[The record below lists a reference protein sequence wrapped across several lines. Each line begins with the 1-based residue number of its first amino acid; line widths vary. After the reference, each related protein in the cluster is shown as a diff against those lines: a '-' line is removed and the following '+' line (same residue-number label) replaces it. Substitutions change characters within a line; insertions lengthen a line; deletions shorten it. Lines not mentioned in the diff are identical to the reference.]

1 MSARNRRR
9 RQRDRQARPVAAR
22 TVERAVQS
30 SPSFVQTYTE
40 PSAERLTP
48 EFEAYSR
55 LAFGGNGVVF
65 GAINFRAKLFSEAR
79 LCWRDL
85 SDMSLTYNPRSA
97 LSKLANP
104 WPNGTTGDLLTRMEQ
119 DASLAGNAY
128 VRDCGNR
135 LERLRP
141 DWVTIVSWVTVDD
154 RGHEVR
160 EVIGY
165 MYEPTGDPERKPD
178 WYPVEEVAHWAPT
191 PDPLANW
198 RGMSWLTPVIR
209 EINADKAMIEHQDKF
224 YRNAA
229 TPNIIIKYEKKMTSG
244 QKIGLAESIAARHG
258 GPANAGGTLVLD
270 EGADPMVVGS
280 KLSDSEFS
288 DALAANENR
297 IAVASGVPAMV
308 IGLKEGLQA
317 AAWSMYRQACRAV
330 ADTTLRPNWRG
341 ACAALSVLVD
351 VPEGYELWF
360 DTRDVAALQEGETE
374 IAGTM
379 QTNAATANS
388 FIAAGFEP
396 DSVVKAITSGDMTLL
411 KHTGLVS
418 VQLLPPGTDTGAPG
432 ADQAQRSE
440 VDDLERSDP
449 MQRRDAKGRWSKGG
463 GAVAAA
469 LSDGLDDA
477 LDGFNREQ
485 LRREA
490 KRRGLDPRR
499 GAPADEIRDM
509 LWDHHHEQRHTPA
522 PDTPEGRRQRIR
534 QVYEDLA
541 PERSGTPAVPLADLR
556 KRLDG
561 MSRQE
566 QDAALVEMA
575 LSGQI
580 VLWPQE
586 NQKAITAADREAALN
601 LGGEAKHLIAIE
613 NEHRTGR
620 GQRP

>member
-9 RQRDRQARPVAAR
+9 RAERRARPAGAVM
-22 TVERAVQS
+22 VERAVVRQPPVLVS
-30 SPSFVQTYTE
+30 TYSE
-40 PSAERLTP
+40 PAAERVTP
-48 EFEAYSR
+48 EFDAYSR
-55 LAFGGNGVVF
+55 LAFAGNGVVF
-65 GAINFRAKLFSEAR
+65 GSINFRMKLFAEAR

-85 SDMSLTYNPRSA
+85 DDKSLTYKPGGELQRFV
-97 LSKLANP
+97 KP

-141 DWVTIVSWVTVDD
+141 DWVTIVSWVTEDD

-178 WYPVEEVAHWAPT
+178 WYPVEEVAHWAPI

-229 TPNIIIKYEKKMTSG
+229 TPNIIIKYSGKMTG
-244 QKIGLAESIAARHG
+244 TQKIGLAESIAARHG
-258 GPANAGGTLVLD
+258 GPDKAGGTLVLD
-270 EGADPMVVGS
+270 EGADPMIVGS
-280 KLSDSEFS
+280 KLSDSQFT

-330 ADTTLRPNWRG
+330 VDTTLRPNWRG
-341 ACAALSVLVD
+341 ACAALSTLVA
-351 VPEGYELWF
+351 VPDGYELWF
-360 DTRDVAALQEGETE
+360 DTRDIAALQEGETE
-374 IAGTM
+374 IATTM
-379 QTNAATANS
+379 QVNAATSSS

-396 DSVVKAITSGDMTLL
+396 DSVIKAIVAGDMTLL

-418 VQLLPPGTDTGAPG
+418 VQLLPPG
-432 ADQAQRSE
+432 ADPAAGQPEPAAEDDDAAERA
-440 VDDLERSDP
+440 DLERAFNP
-449 MQRRDAKGRWSKGG
+449 GQQRDAKGRWTKGG
-463 GAVAAA
+463 GGVAKA
-469 LSDGLDDA
+469 LEAGGDDA
-477 LDGFNREQ
+477 LDGFSRET

-490 KRRGLDPRR
+490 KRRGIDLRR
-499 GAPADEIRDM
+499 GASIDEIRDA
-509 LWDHHHEQRHTPA
+509 LHDHHGGQSAPREPA
-522 PDTPEGRRQRIR
+522 DRIR
-534 QVYEDLA
+534 SAYDQLA
-541 PERSGTPAVPLADLR
+541 KDPGDWVSLTDLR

-566 QDAALVEMA
+566 QDQALMEMA
-575 LSGQI
+575 LSFGATF
-580 VLWPQE
+580 VPE
-586 NQKAITAADREAALN
+586 DNQKTLTPEDRAAAIYI
-601 LGGEAKHLIAIE
+601 GGEHKHLIGIE
-613 NEHRTGR
+613 G

>member
-9 RQRDRQARPVAAR
+9 RAERRVRPAAA
-22 TVERAVQS
+22 VMAERAVVRQPPVLVS
-30 SPSFVQTYTE
+30 TYAE

-48 EFEAYSR
+48 EFESYSR
-55 LAFGGNGVVF
+55 LAFSGNGVVF
-65 GAINFRAKLFSEAR
+65 GSINFRMKLFSEAR
-79 LCWRDL
+79 LCWRNLD
-85 SDMSLTYNPRSA
+85 DKSLTYAPGGELA
-97 LSKLANP
+97 KFSKP

-141 DWVTIVSWVTVDD
+141 DWVTIVSWVTEDD

-165 MYEPTGDPERKPD
+165 MYEPVGDPERKPD
-178 WYPVEEVAHWAPT
+178 WYPVEEVAHWAPI

-229 TPNIIIKYEKKMTSG
+229 TPNIIIKYSGKMTG
-244 QKIGLAESIAARHG
+244 NQKIGLAESIAARHG
-258 GPANAGGTLVLD
+258 GPDKAGGTLVLD
-270 EGADPMVVGS
+270 EGADPMIVGS

-330 ADTTLRPNWRG
+330 VDTTLRPNWRG
-341 ACAALSVLVD
+341 ACAALQALVD
-351 VPEGYELWF
+351 VPDGFELWF
-360 DTRDVAALQEGETE
+360 DTRDIAALQEGETE

-388 FIAAGFEP
+388 FIAAGYDP
-396 DSVVKAITSGDMTLL
+396 DSVVKAIVSGDMTML

-418 VQLLPPGTDTGAPG
+418 VQLLRPGQDPAATAPASGAEDT
-432 ADQAQRSE
+432 QRSQA
-440 VDDLERSDP
+440 DDELDRAFNP
-449 MQRRDAKGRWSKGG
+449 NQRRDSKGRWVKGG
-463 GAVAAA
+463 SAVNDA
-469 LSDGLDDA
+469 LSSGADDA

-490 KRRGLDPRR
+490 KRRGIGLRR
-499 GAPADEIRDM
+499 GASIDEIRDAIYD
-509 LWDHHHEQRHTPA
+509 DHGNGQPRADMPHTEQVRDA
-522 PDTPEGRRQRIR
+522 YERVRDGREWVGLAELRQ
-534 QVYEDLA
+534 EL
-541 PERSGTPAVPLADLR
+541 SGL
-556 KRLDG
+556 
-561 MSRQE
+561 SRQE
-566 QDAALVEMA
+566 QDRAITELAMSPGQPLVLVPEDNQKTLTAEDRAAALVIG
-575 LSGQI
+575 GQ
-580 VLWPQE
+580 P
-586 NQKAITAADREAALN
+586 T
-601 LGGEAKHLIAIE
+601 HLLMIE
-613 NEHRTGR
+613 GR
-620 GQRP
+620 QRG